1 MIECNNWGRMKIH
14 LFLAAAVGL
23 AITVTTSHAA
33 LGRSLD
39 ETIQHYGRPTKGP
52 EEINLRRDHQG
63 VGTVFRFDGIGYTIS
78 TSGIVDICFDGGA
91 QVLWDV

>member
-1 MIECNNWGRMKIH
+1 MKTH
-14 LFLAAAVGL
+14 LFLATAVGL

-39 ETIQHYGRPTKGP
+39 ETIQHYGPTP
-52 EEINLRRDHQG
+52 
-63 VGTVFRFDGIGYTIS
+63 TIS
-78 TSGIVDICFDGGA
+78 TSGIVDNCFDGRA

>member
-1 MIECNNWGRMKIH
+1 MKTH
-14 LFLAAAVGL
+14 LSLAAAVGL

-39 ETIQHYGRPTKGP
+39 ETIQHYGRPSKGP
-52 EEINLRRDHQG
+52 EELNLRRDHPG
-63 VGTVFRFDGIGYTIS
+63 VGTGFRFDGIEYTIS
-78 TSGIVDICFDGGA
+78 TSGIADIRFDGRA

>member
-1 MIECNNWGRMKIH
+1 MKIH

-39 ETIQHYGRPTKGP
+39 ETIRYYGRPTKGP
-52 EEINLRRDHQG
+52 EEINLRRDHPE

>member
-1 MIECNNWGRMKIH
+1 MKIH

-39 ETIQHYGRPTKGP
+39 ETIQHYSRPTKGP
-52 EEINLRRDHQG
+52 KEINLRRDYQG
-63 VGTVFRFDGIGYTIS
+63 VGTVVQFDGIEYTIS
-78 TSGIVDICFDGGA
+78 TSGIVDICFDGRA

>member
-1 MIECNNWGRMKIH
+1 MKTR
-14 LFLAAAVGL
+14 LSLAAAVGL
-23 AITVTTSHAA
+23 AITVTTSHVA

-39 ETIQHYGRPTKGP
+39 GTIRYYGRPTKGP
-52 EEINLRRDHQG
+52 EEINLRRDQPG
-63 VGTVFRFDGIGYTIS
+63 VGTAFRFDGIGYTIS

>member
-1 MIECNNWGRMKIH
+1 MKTH
-14 LFLAAAVGL
+14 LSLAAAVGL

-39 ETIQHYGRPTKGP
+39 ETIQHHGRPSKGP
-52 EEINLRRDHQG
+52 EEINLRRDRPG
-63 VGTVFRFDGIGYTIS
+63 VGTGFRFDGIEYTIS
-78 TSGIVDICFDGGA
+78 TSVIVDIRFDGRA

>member
-1 MIECNNWGRMKIH
+1 MNIH

-39 ETIQHYGRPTKGP
+39 ETIRYYGRPTKGP
-52 EEINLRRDHQG
+52 EEINLRREYQG
-63 VGTVFRFDGIGYTIS
+63 VGTVVQFDGIEYTIS
-78 TSGIVDICFDGGA
+78 TRGIVDICFDGRA

>member
-1 MIECNNWGRMKIH
+1 MIEYNNWGRMKIH

-39 ETIQHYGRPTKGP
+39 GTIQHYGRPTKGP
-52 EEINLRRDHQG
+52 EEINLRRDQPG
-63 VGTVFRFDGIGYTIS
+63 VGTAFRFDGIGYTIS
-78 TSGIVDICFDGGA
+78 TSGIVDIRFDGGA

>member
-1 MIECNNWGRMKIH
+1 MKIH

-39 ETIQHYGRPTKGP
+39 ETVQGYGRPTKGS
-52 EEINLRRDHQG
+52 EEINLCRDYPG
-63 VGTVFRFDGIGYTIS
+63 VVAVFRFDGIEYTIS
-78 TSGIVDICFDGGA
+78 PSGIVDIPLYGRA